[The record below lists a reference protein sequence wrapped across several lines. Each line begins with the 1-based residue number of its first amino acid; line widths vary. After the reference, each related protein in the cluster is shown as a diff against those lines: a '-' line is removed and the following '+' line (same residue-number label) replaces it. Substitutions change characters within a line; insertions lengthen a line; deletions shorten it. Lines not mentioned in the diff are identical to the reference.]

1 MIFPLVMYGYEGWT
15 IKKTDFQRI
24 NFLYCGAREDLRV
37 PCAAK
42 RSNHQSKWK
51 LTLCIQWK
59 NWCWNWNSNTL
70 ATWCEELKLVGK
82 DYDASKDW
90 RQEKRW
96 QRMRWLDCITDSMD
110 MSLSKL
116 HEVVKDREVLCGAS
130 LWDCKESNMIRWPN
144 NNRSSHQITCE
155 YAHSD
160 SRCSRN
166 TCVSTLIVI
175 LGIAQNIVSKL

>member
-1 MIFPLVMYGYEGWT
+1 MIFPLVMYGFEGWT

-116 HEVVKDREVLCGAS
+116 QKIVKDREAWHTAVHEVAKSQIWLSKWKTATITIFGLWLSWVL
-130 LWDCKESNMIRWPN
+130 
-144 NNRSSHQITCE
+144 HQ
-155 YAHSD
+155 D
-160 SRCSRN
+160 M
-166 TCVSTLIVI
+166 
-175 LGIAQNIVSKL
+175 